1 MGNNLDKVTSDGIT
15 IVMDKPYFK
24 SGSEMTGKIYIQL
37 SQQFPATSL
46 ILKLVGSE
54 SSSFYQHILTAPH
67 MDVHHKLIKNSMIE
81 YMGKLFHW
89 SC

>member
-1 MGNNLDKVTSDGIT
+1 MENNLDKEMSDGIT

-46 ILKLVGSE
+46 ILKLVGSG
-54 SSSFYQHILTAPH
+54 SSYFYQYNYYAHHIDP
-67 MDVHHKLIKNSMIE
+67 HHKLIKDSMLE
-81 YMGKLFHW
+81 YMGKLFQW